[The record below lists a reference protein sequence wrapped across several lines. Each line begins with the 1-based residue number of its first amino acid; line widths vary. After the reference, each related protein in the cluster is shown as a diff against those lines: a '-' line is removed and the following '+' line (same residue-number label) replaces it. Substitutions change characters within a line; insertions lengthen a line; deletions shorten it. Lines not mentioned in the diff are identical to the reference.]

1 MVRVSMDK
9 MTGGASLA
17 CSASTSAALASAALA
32 FAGLTALTGCVMD
45 SMSGDSTGDDD
56 GRGHEGEDQGSGEQG
71 GDPAAPTS
79 ISFACPTGTA
89 TIAPGLNTFR
99 VNGQQRSFYADFPAN
114 TGGPM
119 GVVFSW
125 HGFGQ
130 ATADFRAQVALKPDA
145 DPQRPVV
152 IVTPD
157 DQGLLPPLGL
167 DWNIVKGTGNADLAM
182 FEAALGCLNAQYK
195 IDADAIYSF
204 GFSAGS
210 VMTSLVHAS
219 YPTLVRAIVAESGAW
234 FDDPAEVALVR
245 VPMPWDWPALP
256 MPGTG
261 GGGAGTAGGGA
272 GALGGSVMLTHGGP
286 TDVTVLDILSLEDAA
301 QAAFPFLAQH
311 WRVVVDCAH
320 TQGHA
325 LAPDVSSDLIIQFLT
340 SHHGTS
346 TSSLSGLP
354 ASCSVRMP

>member
-1 MVRVSMDK
+1 MD
-9 MTGGASLA
+9 T
-17 CSASTSAALASAALA
+17 
-32 FAGLTALTGCVMD
+32 
-45 SMSGDSTGDDD
+45 MSGSSTGDDD
-56 GRGHEGEDQGSGEQG
+56 GRGHDGEDQGGGGQG
-71 GDPAAPTS
+71 GAPAAPAAIT
-79 ISFACPTGTA
+79 FACPTGTA
-89 TIAPGLNTFR
+89 TIAAGLNTFR

-114 TGGPM
+114 TAGPM

-130 ATADFRAQVALKPDA
+130 ETADFRAQVALKPDA

-195 IDADAIYSF
+195 IDAEAIYSF

-234 FDDPAEVALVR
+234 FDDPAQIALVR

-256 MPGTG
+256 MS
-261 GGGAGTAGGGA
+261 GGGAMP
-272 GALGGSVMLTHGGP
+272 GGSVFGGSVLLTHGGP

-325 LAPDVSSDLIIQFLT
+325 LAPDVSSDLIVRFLT
-340 SHHGTS
+340 SHHGNAPS
-346 TSSLSGLP
+346 TLTELP
-354 ASCSVRMP
+354 ASCAVRMP

>member
-1 MVRVSMDK
+1 MVRLKMDWMAK
-9 MTGGASLA
+9 GASLA
-17 CSASTSAALASAALA
+17 C
-32 FAGLTALTGCVMD
+32 AGLLALTGCVMD
-45 SMSGDSTGDDD
+45 SMSGGSTGDDD
-56 GRGHEGEDQGSGEQG
+56 GRGHEGEDQGGGDQGG
-71 GDPAAPTS
+71 GDPSAPAS
-79 ISFACPTGTA
+79 ITFACPTGTP

-99 VNGQQRSFYADFPAN
+99 VNGQQRAFYADFPAN

-130 ATADFRAQVALKPDA
+130 ETADFRAQVALKPDA

-167 DWNIVKGTGNADLAM
+167 DWNIVKGSGNADLAM

-195 IDADAIYSF
+195 IDAEAIYSF

-219 YPTLVRAIVAESGAW
+219 YPALVRAIVAESGAW

-256 MPGTG
+256 MPSGG
-261 GGGAGTAGGGA
+261 ASGGGAAGSGA
-272 GALGGSVMLTHGGP
+272 SGSGAAAMGGSVMLTHGGP

-325 LAPDVSSDLIIQFLT
+325 LAPDVSSDLIVRFLT
-340 SHHGTS
+340 SHHGNTP
-346 TSSLSGLP
+346 SSLTGLP